1 MFSRKWAQEDWF
13 WCFWAWFWTWSS
25 NLGFPDFRRPLERG
39 KCRSSGK
46 IELPASCTVLQS
58 ARAEY
63 WALERSHVSS
73 SSGRRAGISPIQYLY
88 STLERESLRSSE
100 YLCLPVRSSGETW
113 ARAGLCFSEN
123 SENAFKCTSLHPHPI
138 LGILRPS
145 LRHLV
150 EVIDVEHTE
159 ALGIKLLYFPTV

>member
-25 NLGFPDFRRPLERG
+25 NLGFPDFRCPLERG

-58 ARAEY
+58 ARAED
-63 WALERSHVSS
+63 WALERSLVSS
-73 SSGRRAGISPIQYLY
+73 SSGRRAGISPIQYFY
-88 STLERESLRSSE
+88 STLERKSLRSSV
-100 YLCLPVRSSGETW
+100 YLCCMT
-113 ARAGLCFSEN
+113 ARAGKPALERDSVFLIN
-123 SENAFKCTSLHPHPI
+123 SGNAFTSASLHPHPI

-145 LRHLV
+145 LRHLN
-150 EVIDVEHTE
+150 EDIDVEHTK
-159 ALGIKLLYFPTV
+159 AN